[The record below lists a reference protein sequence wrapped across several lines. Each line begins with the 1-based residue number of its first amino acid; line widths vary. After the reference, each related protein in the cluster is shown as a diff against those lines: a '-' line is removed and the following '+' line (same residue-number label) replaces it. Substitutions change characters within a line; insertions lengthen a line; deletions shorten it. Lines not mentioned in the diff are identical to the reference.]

1 MNSAAKTDT
10 PRVDQFFMAE
20 ESRFDRWRNLLQA
33 SRLWDRL
40 FTAHDSN
47 VAQHQTAVNK
57 IFQELRQW
65 EDFFAYPGQNL
76 LASLED
82 RISSGDATGAA
93 RVSQSIG
100 NALLT
105 RSYRASVGEWES
117 DDEAP
122 INLSERIPVTGE
134 DAAAHR
140 PYFEVLVVSPARRTA
155 WQQLAQDLRKLRRSQ
170 DNFVYEP
177 VFVASFEDAVL
188 ATILNG
194 SIEAVIVY
202 EGISLHSSHNN
213 PVLREFLTS
222 HLAVSGDS
230 ANSTDCSMALAQGLK
245 QLRPELDIYFLS
257 DRKVESIAG
266 DVNANFL
273 RRVFYQV
280 EEPLELH
287 LSILDGIADRFDTPY
302 FDNLQKYARRPIGT
316 FHALPVARGKSI
328 FKSNWIS
335 DMGKFYGINLF
346 LAESSATTGG
356 LDSLLEPTGN
366 IKVAQDKA
374 ARAFGADHV
383 FFVTNGTSTSNK
395 MVEQAL
401 LGPGDIVL
409 VDRNCHKSHHY
420 GAVLSGAYPLYVEAY
435 PLTQY
440 SMYGAVPLRT
450 IKKAL
455 LDLKAEGRLDR
466 VRLLVL
472 TNCTFDGHI
481 YNPERVMEE
490 CLAIKPD
497 LIFLWD
503 EAWFGFARWSP
514 FYRRRTAMGAAAILE
529 KKFKDPSYRDAY
541 QEQGKK
547 LGADL
552 KVDEKTLLGT
562 RLLANPDK
570 VRLRVYQTNSTHKS
584 MSCLRQG
591 SMVLVKDQDY
601 HTVEEQF
608 HEAVFTHAST
618 SPNLQIIATLDVARR
633 QMELEGYELVNRAI
647 QLALDV
653 RREVNSHPLISK
665 YFRVLGADEM
675 IPAEFRNS
683 GFVDYLTAGVNWAT
697 VVKALKEDEFALD
710 VTRLTLVCG
719 SAGFDGTQFKNLL
732 AANFDIQLNKTS
744 RNSVLLQTNIN
755 NTRSDI
761 AQLIKVLVQ
770 ISQGVE
776 KKLVE
781 GGKPAKLA
789 FDARVKSL
797 MTDVPDLPNFSRFF
811 DRFRENPSSRTNEGD
826 MRAAFFAAYREDQCE
841 HLKLS
846 SPEIDKRLKDGP
858 ELVSANF
865 VIPYPPGFPIMV
877 PGQVINAQTIEFM
890 RKLDV
895 REIHGFSAALGL
907 KLLNPSFLQSVN
919 LPAKEPITSTAKH
932 GKPKTARA
940 ASGD

>member
-1 MNSAAKTDT
+1 MSITAKPSDV
-10 PRVDQFFMAE
+10 RVDQFFTGAE
-20 ESRFDRWRNLLQA
+20 ARFDRWRSLLHAARAWEGAAGRQRPEIEKYQSAVSA
-33 SRLWDRL
+33 SI
-40 FTAHDSN
+40 A
-47 VAQHQTAVNK
+47 
-57 IFQELRQW
+57 ELRQW
-65 EDFFAYPGQNL
+65 EDFFAFPGHAL
-76 LASLED
+76 LRTLDERIASGDSVGTARLVQSLSASLLTHSYRTNRADWEGEEQ
-82 RISSGDATGAA
+82 S
-93 RVSQSIG
+93 SIG
-100 NALLT
+100 F
-105 RSYRASVGEWES
+105 
-117 DDEAP
+117 
-122 INLSERIPVTGE
+122 SERVPGSGE
-134 DAAAHR
+134 ETAPHR
-140 PYFEVLVVSPARRTA
+140 PYFEVLVVSPARPAA
-155 WQQLAQDLRKLRRSQ
+155 WSELAQELRKLRRPQ
-170 DNFVYEP
+170 DNFIYEP

-194 SIEAVIVY
+194 GIEAVLIY
-202 EGISLHSSHNN
+202 EGIPLASSHHN
-213 PVLREFLTS
+213 PVLREFLSS
-222 HLAVSGDS
+222 HLAASGIDS
-230 ANSTDCSMALAQGLK
+230 NSGQYGMALAQGLK

-257 DRKVESIAG
+257 DREVEKMAG
-266 DVNANFL
+266 DPSASCV

-287 LSILDGIADRFDTPY
+287 LSILDGIADRYDTPY
-302 FDNLQKYARRPIGT
+302 FDNLQKYAQRPMGT
-316 FHALPVARGKSI
+316 FHALPIARGKSI
-328 FKSNWIS
+328 FKSNWIR
-335 DMGKFYGINLF
+335 DMGEFYGLNLF

-366 IKVAQDKA
+366 IKVAQEKA
-374 ARAFGADHV
+374 ARAFGADRV

-401 LGPGDIVL
+401 LAPGDIML

-420 GAVLSGAYPLYVEAY
+420 GAVISGALPLYVEAY

-455 LDLKAEGRLDR
+455 LDLKSEGKLDR
-466 VRLLVL
+466 ARLLVL

-481 YNPERVMEE
+481 YNVERVMEE

-529 KKFKDPSYRDAY
+529 SKFKDPAYRAAFKE
-541 QEQGKK
+541 QEKK

-552 KVDEKTLLGT
+552 DPNDKALLET
-562 RLLANPDK
+562 RLLANPEK

-591 SMVLVKDQDY
+591 SMVLVKDPDY
-601 HTVEEQF
+601 HQVEEQF
-608 HEAVFTHAST
+608 HEAIFTHAST
-618 SPNLQIIATLDVARR
+618 SPNLQIIASLDVARR

-675 IPAEFRNS
+675 IPSEFRNS
-683 GFVDYLTAGVNWAT
+683 GFVDYLAPGANWAT
-697 VVKALKEDEFALD
+697 GVKALKEDEFALD

-719 SAGFDGTQFKNLL
+719 SAGFDGTQFKNML
-732 AANFDIQLNKTS
+732 AADYDIQLNKTS

-761 AQLIKVLVQ
+761 AQLIKVLVE
-770 ISQGVE
+770 ISQGIE
-776 KKLVE
+776 KKLAE
-781 GGKPAKLA
+781 GGKAAQAA
-789 FDARVKSL
+789 FASRVKSL
-797 MTDVPDLPNFSRFF
+797 MTDVPNLPNFTCFF
-811 DRFRENPSSRTNEGD
+811 KRFREDASSKTSEGD
-826 MRAAFFAAYREDQCE
+826 MRAAFFAAYREQQCE
-841 HLKLS
+841 HLKLF

-858 ELVSANF
+858 ELVSASF

-877 PGQVINAQTIEFM
+877 PGQVINTETIEFM

-895 REIHGFSAALGL
+895 KEIHGYTASLGL
-907 KLLNPSFLQSVN
+907 KLLNPAFLQSAKTPSETLVPSSKN
-919 LPAKEPITSTAKH
+919 LKKSV
-932 GKPKTARA
+932 A
-940 ASGD
+940 AD